1 MYTIM
6 KKLSLL
12 TAVAVAIMFVS
23 CASEDDG
30 HLADTPTATYEITGT
45 IVDVNSYGQPIP
57 SFTPADMARAG
68 FDYADLMEVTIGD
81 LTLKNV
87 PYVSSFN
94 EVAILGPS
102 YVDYNARGDDYGFA
116 MLNGDFHYYI
126 GGKVGDKVTMKVT
139 AKGGYKE
146 TYELM
151 KSVYPIE
158 RRANETAEQYANFR
172 MVTTTAIA
180 PGVLY
185 RSSNPLNCAN
195 NPGRYAVV
203 DSLARAIGINTEIDL
218 ADTPEKVQRYMATA
232 GYASTYCPQLFKEGR
247 TIACGMMANSFCDD
261 FKQRLGK
268 AMKFIIDN
276 QPPYLIHC
284 NEGKD
289 RCGFVT
295 MLLEALTGASVEEL
309 RRDYMVTMLNFYQI
323 ADGGASYQM
332 RQTLS
337 IDRMIWLMCN
347 EEALQ
352 NYEAIDWSKM
362 DVAHI
367 DWDSLGFYRE
377 NLQGANLQAAAR
389 NYLKECGLTDSDCDA
404 LYQKLT
410 TGK

>member
-1 MYTIM
+1 MMTL
-6 KKLSLL
+6 KKKIHFI
-12 TAVAVAIMFVS
+12 TAIAVAVLFTS
-23 CASEDDG
+23 CAADDDFP
-30 HLADTPTATYEITGT
+30 ASSDNVKNEISGT

-57 SFTPADMARAG
+57 SFSPADMKNAG
-68 FDYADLMEVTIGD
+68 FDYADLMDVTIGNV
-81 LTLKNV
+81 TLHNV

-126 GGKVGDKVTMKVT
+126 GGNVGDKVTMKVSK
-139 AKGGYKE
+139 KGGYKD

-158 RRANETAEQYANFR
+158 RRSNETAEQYANFR

-185 RSSNPLNCAN
+185 RSSNPLNCVN
-195 NPGRYAVV
+195 NPSRYAVV
-203 DSLARAIGINTEIDL
+203 DSLARNVEIKTEIDL
-218 ADTPEKVQRYMATA
+218 ADTPEKVQQYMGTK
-232 GYASTYCPQLFKEGR
+232 GYASTYCTQLFNEGH

-261 FKQRLGK
+261 FKERLGK
-268 AMKFIIDN
+268 AMKFIIN
-276 QPPYLIHC
+276 NNHPYLIHC

-295 MLLEALTGASVEEL
+295 MVLEALTGSSVEEL

-323 ADGGASYQM
+323 TDGGESYKM
-332 RQTLS
+332 RQLLS

-347 EEALQ
+347 EDALKK
-352 NYEAIDWSKM
+352 YEAIDWEKT
-362 DVAHI
+362 DVSNI
-367 DWDSLGFYRE
+367 DWDSLGFYRT
-377 NLQGANLQAAAR
+377 NLQGTNLQAAAR
-389 NYLKECGLTDSDCDA
+389 KYLKECGLTESDCDA
-404 LYQKLT
+404 LYNRLT